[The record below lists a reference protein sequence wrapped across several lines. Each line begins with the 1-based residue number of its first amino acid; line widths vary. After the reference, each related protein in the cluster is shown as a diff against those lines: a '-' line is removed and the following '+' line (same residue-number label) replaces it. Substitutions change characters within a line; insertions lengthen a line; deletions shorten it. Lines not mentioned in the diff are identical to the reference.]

1 LFEFGREFRIFAEI
15 KSIPHLMPDTAYHL
29 SAYLLLGLPFSCFLL
44 LWLGGKSLN
53 KFAGWIGVLA
63 TAAGLVVSLLYA
75 DAGAVHTLRF
85 EWLTIG
91 NHTIELSFRFDTLSA
106 MMLAIVHFVALLVQ
120 LYSIAYMH
128 DDRNINRYFAFIQLF
143 LFSMLGIVLA
153 GSLLVMYIF
162 WELVG
167 LSSYLLI
174 GFWYTKKRPVWAAQ
188 KAFVLNRIGDAAFLT
203 GILMLF
209 YYIGST
215 DFEVLSLEAG
225 TISPGILTAIGIC
238 LFGGCVGKSA
248 QFPLSGWLPDAMEGP
263 TPVSAL
269 IHAATMVAAGI
280 FLLARISFL
289 LTIDARLVILVIGAI
304 TMVTGAVQALK
315 GWDIKKV
322 LAYSTMSQLG
332 LMVMAIGFGSW
343 QTALFHLATHA
354 FFKAGLFL
362 SAGSVIHAV
371 TPHEEQSGFD
381 PQDMRT
387 MGGLRKALPITFI
400 CFSICA
406 AALAGLPFFS
416 GFLSKDAII
425 TEGFLWAAENGPLA
439 YLFPVLVILSAGLTA
454 FYMTRQVWLVFFGEK
469 RLPVAVHPQESPVAM
484 WLPMALLSALSLFFW
499 FSINPFNAEGWFL
512 HWIGKEHGAHLVWVP
527 FVASAVTFLSI
538 FLAYRQTKSENPF
551 QVNNPIPVPD
561 NIQSRWSWLR
571 GYSNEQYFLI
581 PFDFITKYLKAFEK
595 NVVDGLVDLVA
606 KGSLVFGHFIAWVD
620 RMFVDGAVHLTV
632 FSIRSAGRA
641 ARNLQSGRIQSYY
654 IVTVMGVFLLILWL
668 IAV

>member
-1 LFEFGREFRIFAEI
+1 
-15 KSIPHLMPDTAYHL
+15 MPDTAFHL
-29 SAYLLLGLPFSCFLL
+29 PAYLLLGLPFSCFLL
-44 LWLGGKSLN
+44 LWIGGKSLN
-53 KFAGWIGVLA
+53 KFAGWIGVVV
-63 TAAGLVVSLLYA
+63 TAAGLFISLTSA
-75 DAGAVHTLRF
+75 DPGADHYIRF
-85 EWLTIG
+85 HWLTIG
-91 NHTIELSFRFDTLSA
+91 SHSIDLSFRFDKLSA
-106 MMLAIVHFVALLVQ
+106 MMLVIVHFVALLVQ
-120 LYSIAYMH
+120 LFSTAYMH
-128 DDRNINRYFAFIQLF
+128 DDRDVNRYFAFIQLF
-143 LFSMLGIVLA
+143 LFSMLGIVLS

-215 DFEVLSLEAG
+215 DFEVLSLEIG
-225 TISPGILTAIGIC
+225 IIHPGILTAIGIC

-289 LTIDARLVILVIGAI
+289 LTVDARLVILIIGAI
-304 TMVTGAVQALK
+304 TMVTGAVKALR

-332 LMVMAIGFGSW
+332 LMVMAVGFGSW

-371 TPHEEQSGFD
+371 TPGNELPGYD

-400 CFSICA
+400 CYLICA

-425 TEGFLWAAENGPLA
+425 TEGFLWASEFGALG
-439 YLFPVLVILSAGLTA
+439 YLFPVLVIASAGLTA

-469 RLPVAVHPQESPVAM
+469 RFPASVHPHESPVAM

-499 FSINPFNAEGWFL
+499 FSINPFNAGGWFL
-512 HWIGKEHGAHLVWVP
+512 HWIGKEHGEHLIWVP
-527 FVASAVTFLSI
+527 FTASAVTFLSI
-538 FLAYRQTKSENPF
+538 FLAYRETSADNPF
-551 QVNNPIPVPD
+551 KVNDPIPAGEPA
-561 NIQSRWSWLR
+561 QSPWNWLR

-581 PFDFITKYLKAFEK
+581 PFEFIAKYLKAFEK
-595 NVVDGLVDLVA
+595 NIVDALVDLIA
-606 KGSLVFGHFIAWVD
+606 RGSLVFGHFVAWVD

-632 FSIRSAGRA
+632 FSIRSAGQA
-641 ARNLQSGRIQSYY
+641 ARNVQSGRIQSYY
-654 IVTVMGVFLLILWL
+654 IVAVMGVFLLILWL
-668 IAV
+668 VAI

>member
-1 LFEFGREFRIFAEI
+1 
-15 KSIPHLMPDTAYHL
+15 MPDIAYHL
-29 SAYLLLGLPFSCFLL
+29 PAYLLLGLPFLCFLV

-53 KFAGWIGVLA
+53 KLAGWIGTLA
-63 TAAGLVVSLLYA
+63 TAAGLLVSLTFA
-75 DAGAVHTLRF
+75 DPGTEHIIRF
-85 EWLTIG
+85 DWLTIG
-91 NHTIELSFRFDTLSA
+91 SHVIELSFRFDTLST
-106 MMLAIVHFVALLVQ
+106 MMLVIVHFVALLVQ
-120 LYSIAYMH
+120 LYSTAYMH
-128 DDRNINRYFAFIQLF
+128 DDRNVNRYFAFIQLF
-143 LFSMLGIVLA
+143 LFSMLGIVMA
-153 GSLLVMYIF
+153 GSLIVMYIF

-215 DFEVLSLEAG
+215 DFEVLSLEIG
-225 TISPGILTAIGIC
+225 TIPSGILTAIGIC

-289 LTIDARLVILVIGAI
+289 LTVDARLVILVIGAI
-304 TMVTGAVQALK
+304 TMVTGALKALK

-332 LMVMAIGFGSW
+332 LMVMAVGFGSW

-371 TPHEEQSGFD
+371 TPPDEDAGFN

-425 TEGFLWAAENGPLA
+425 TEGFLWAAENGPLG

-469 RLPVAVHPQESPVAM
+469 RFPAFVHPHESPVAM

-499 FSINPFNAEGWFL
+499 FSFNPFNAEGWFL
-512 HWIGKEHGAHLVWVP
+512 NWVGQEHGGHLVWVP
-527 FVASAVTFLSI
+527 FVASAVTFISI
-538 FLAYRQTKSENPF
+538 FLAYRQTSIGNPF
-551 QVNNPIPVPD
+551 NVNDPIPVSEPD
-561 NIQSRWSWLR
+561 QSPWNWLR
-571 GYSNEQYFLI
+571 GYSNEQYFII
-581 PFDFITKYLKAFEK
+581 PFDIITKYLKAFEK
-595 NVVDGLVDLVA
+595 NIVDALVDLVA
-606 KGSLVFGHFIAWVD
+606 KGSLVFGHFIAWFD
-620 RMFVDGAVHLTV
+620 RMFVDGLVHLTV
-632 FSIRSAGRA
+632 FSIRSAGQA
-641 ARNLQSGRIQSYY
+641 ARNMQSGRIQSYY

-668 IAV
+668 VAM

>member
-1 LFEFGREFRIFAEI
+1 
-15 KSIPHLMPDTAYHL
+15 MPDTAFHL
-29 SAYLLLGLPFSCFLL
+29 PAYLLLGLPFSCFLL
-44 LWLGGKSLN
+44 LWIGGKSLN
-53 KFAGWIGVLA
+53 KFAGWIGVLV
-63 TAAGLVVSLLYA
+63 TAAGLFVGLTYA
-75 DAGAVHTLRF
+75 DPGADHYIRF
-85 EWLTIG
+85 HWLTIG
-91 NHTIELSFRFDTLSA
+91 SHSIDLSFRFDTLSA
-106 MMLAIVHFVALLVQ
+106 TMLVIVHFVALLVQ
-120 LYSIAYMH
+120 LFSTAYMH

-143 LFSMLGIVLA
+143 LFSMLGIVLS

-215 DFEVLSLEAG
+215 DFEVLSLEIG
-225 TISPGILTAIGIC
+225 TIPPGILTAIGIC

-289 LTIDARLVILVIGAI
+289 LTVDARLVILIIGAI
-304 TMVTGAVQALK
+304 TMVTGAVKALK

-332 LMVMAIGFGSW
+332 LMVMAVGFGSW

-371 TPHEEQSGFD
+371 TPHEEHGGIEPGLGANFD

-387 MGGLRKALPITFI
+387 MGDLRKALPITFACYI
-400 CFSICA
+400 ICA

-425 TEGFLWAAENGPLA
+425 TEGFLWATEFGALG
-439 YLFPVLVILSAGLTA
+439 YLFPVLIVLSAGLTA
-454 FYMTRQVWLVFFGEK
+454 FYMTRQVWLVFFGE
-469 RLPVAVHPQESPVAM
+469 RRFPASVHPHESPVAM

-499 FSINPFNAEGWFL
+499 FSINPFNADGWFL
-512 HWIGKEHGAHLVWVP
+512 HWIGKEHGEHLIWVP
-527 FVASAVTFLSI
+527 FVASTVTFVSI
-538 FLAYRQTKSENPF
+538 FLAYRETSADNPF
-551 QVNNPIPVPD
+551 KVNDPIPAGEPA
-561 NIQSRWSWLR
+561 QSPWNWLR

-581 PFDFITKYLKAFEK
+581 PFEFIAKYLKAFEK
-595 NVVDGLVDLVA
+595 NIVDALVDLVA
-606 KGSLVFGHFIAWVD
+606 KGSLVFGHFIAWID
-620 RMFVDGAVHLTV
+620 RMFVDGAVNLTV
-632 FSIRSAGRA
+632 FSIRSAGQA
-641 ARNLQSGRIQSYY
+641 ARNMQSGRIQSYY

-668 IAV
+668 VAM

>member
-1 LFEFGREFRIFAEI
+1 
-15 KSIPHLMPDTAYHL
+15 MPDTAFHL
-29 SAYLLLGLPFSCFLL
+29 PAYLLLGLPFSCFLL

-53 KFAGWIGVLA
+53 KFAGWIGTLA
-63 TAAGLVVSLLYA
+63 TAAGLVISLLHA

-91 NHTIELSFRFDTLSA
+91 SHVIELSFRFDTLSV

-120 LYSIAYMH
+120 LYSTAYMH
-128 DDRNINRYFAFIQLF
+128 DDRNVNRYFAFIQLF

-153 GSLLVMYIF
+153 GNLLVMYIF

-215 DFEVLSLEAG
+215 DFEVLSLEIG
-225 TISPGILTAIGIC
+225 TIYPGILTAIGIC

-289 LTIDARLVILVIGAI
+289 LTFDARMVILVIGAI
-304 TMVTGAVQALK
+304 TMVAGAVKALK

-332 LMVMAIGFGSW
+332 LMVMAVGFGSW

-371 TPHEEQSGFD
+371 TPHEDQAGFD

-400 CFSICA
+400 CFSVCA
-406 AALAGLPFFS
+406 AALSGLPFFS

-425 TEGFLWAAENGPLA
+425 TEGFLWAAEFGVLG
-439 YLFPVLVILSAGLTA
+439 YLFPVLIILSAGLTA

-469 RLPVAVHPQESPVAM
+469 RFPAAVHPHESPVAM
-484 WLPMALLSALSLFFW
+484 WLPMALLAALSLFFW
-499 FSINPFNAEGWFL
+499 FSFNPFDAAGWFL
-512 HWIGKEHGAHLVWVP
+512 HWIGQGHGEHLVWVP
-527 FVASAVTFLSI
+527 FVASAVTFVSI
-538 FLAYRQTKSENPF
+538 FLAYRETGAANPF
-551 QVNNPIPVPD
+551 NVNDPIPAGEPA
-561 NIQSRWSWLR
+561 QSPFAWLR
-571 GYSNEQYFLI
+571 GYSNEHYFII
-581 PFDFITKYLKAFEK
+581 PFDFITKYLKLFEK
-595 NVVDGLVDLVA
+595 NIVDALVDLVG
-606 KGSLVFGHFIAWVD
+606 KGSLVAGHLIAWFD
-620 RMFVDGAVHLTV
+620 RIFVDGAVHLTV
-632 FSIRSAGRA
+632 FSIRSAGQA
-641 ARNLQSGRIQSYY
+641 ARNMQGGRIQSYY
-654 IVTVMGVFLLILWL
+654 IVAVMGVFLLILWL
-668 IAV
+668 VAI

>member
-1 LFEFGREFRIFAEI
+1 
-15 KSIPHLMPDTAYHL
+15 MPDTAFHL
-29 SAYLLLGLPFSCFLL
+29 PAYLLLGLPFSCFLL
-44 LWLGGKSLN
+44 LWLGGTSLN
-53 KFAGWIGVLA
+53 KFAGWIGVLV
-63 TAAGLVVSLLYA
+63 TAVGLFISVTSA
-75 DAGAVHTLRF
+75 DPGADHYIRF
-85 EWLTIG
+85 QWLTIG
-91 NHTIELSFRFDTLSA
+91 SHSIELSFRFDTLST
-106 MMLAIVHFVALLVQ
+106 MMLVIVHFVALLVQ
-120 LYSIAYMH
+120 LFSTAYMH
-128 DDRNINRYFAFIQLF
+128 DDQNVNRYFAFIQLF

-215 DFEVLSLEAG
+215 DFEVLSLEIG
-225 TISPGILTAIGIC
+225 TIHPGILTAIGIC

-289 LTIDARLVILVIGAI
+289 LTVDARLVILTIGAI
-304 TMVTGAVQALK
+304 TMVTGAVKALK

-332 LMVMAIGFGSW
+332 LMVMAVGFGSW

-371 TPHEEQSGFD
+371 TPGNELPGNELPGYD

-400 CFSICA
+400 CYLICA

-425 TEGFLWAAENGPLA
+425 TEGFLWAAEFGALG
-439 YLFPVLVILSAGLTA
+439 YIFPVLVILSAGLTA
-454 FYMTRQVWLVFFGEK
+454 FYMTRQVWLVFFGAK
-469 RLPVAVHPQESPVAM
+469 RFPAIVHPHESPVAM

-499 FSINPFNAEGWFL
+499 FSVNPFNAEGWFL
-512 HWIGKEHGAHLVWVP
+512 HWIGQEHGEHLVWVP
-527 FVASAVTFLSI
+527 FVASAVTFVSI
-538 FLAYRQTKSENPF
+538 FLAYRETAATNPF
-551 QVNNPIPVPD
+551 KVNDPIPAGEPA
-561 NIQSRWSWLR
+561 QSPWNWLR
-571 GYSNEQYFLI
+571 GYSNEHYFLI
-581 PFDFITKYLKAFEK
+581 PFELIAKYLKAFEK
-595 NVVDGLVDLVA
+595 NIVDALVDLVA

-620 RMFVDGAVHLTV
+620 RLFVDGAVNLTV
-632 FSIRSAGRA
+632 FSIRSAGQA
-641 ARNLQSGRIQSYY
+641 ARNMQSGRIQSYY
-654 IVTVMGVFLLILWL
+654 IVAVMGVFLLILWL
-668 IAV
+668 VAI

>member
-1 LFEFGREFRIFAEI
+1 
-15 KSIPHLMPDTAYHL
+15 MPDTAFDL
-29 SAYLLLGLPFSCFLL
+29 PAYLLLGLPFSCFLL

-53 KFAGWIGVLA
+53 KFAGWLGALV
-63 TAAGLVVSLLYA
+63 TAAGLLGSLSFVTPGSAYFI
-75 DAGAVHTLRF
+75 DFKWVMIPIQWVHIGDLSIDLSLRF
-85 EWLTIG
+85 DKLAA
-91 NHTIELSFRFDTLSA
+91 L
-106 MMLAIVHFVALLVQ
+106 MLIIVHFVALLVQ
-120 LYSIAYMH
+120 LYSTTYMH
-128 DDRNINRYFAFIQLF
+128 EDRNLNRYFAFIQLF

-153 GSLLVMYIF
+153 GNLLVMYVF

-215 DFEVLSLEAG
+215 DLELLSLQIH
-225 TISPGILTAIGIC
+225 TIPPGILTAIGIC

-289 LTIDARLVILVIGAI
+289 LTVDARMVILVIGAI
-304 TMVTGAVQALK
+304 TMVTGAVKALK

-332 LMVMAIGFGSW
+332 LMVMAVGFGSW

-371 TPHEEQSGFD
+371 TPGSELPDFD

-400 CFSICA
+400 CFSVCA
-406 AALAGLPFFS
+406 ASLAGLPFFS

-425 TEGFLWAAENGPLA
+425 TEGFLWAAEFGALG

-469 RLPVAVHPQESPVAM
+469 RFPSAVHAHESPLAM
-484 WLPMALLSALSLFFW
+484 WLPMVLLSGLSLFFW
-499 FSINPFNAEGWFL
+499 FSVNPFNAEGWFL
-512 HWIGKEHGAHLVWVP
+512 HWIGKEHGAHLAWVP
-527 FVASAVTFLSI
+527 FAASAVTFISI
-538 FLAYRQTKSENPF
+538 FLAYRETGAMNPF
-551 QVNNPIPVPD
+551 RVNDPIPAGDSV
-561 NIQSRWSWLR
+561 QSPWNWLR
-571 GYSNEQYFLI
+571 DDSTEHYFII
-581 PFDFITKYLKAFEK
+581 PFDFITKYLKLFEK
-595 NVVDGLVDLVA
+595 NIVDALVDLIA
-606 KGSLVFGHFIAWVD
+606 KGSLVFGHFIAWFD

-641 ARNLQSGRIQSYY
+641 ARNMQSGRIQSYY
-654 IVTVMGVFLLILWL
+654 IVAVMGVFLLILWL
-668 IAV
+668 VAI

>member
-1 LFEFGREFRIFAEI
+1 
-15 KSIPHLMPDTAYHL
+15 MPDSAFL
-29 SAYLLLGLPFSCFLL
+29 LPAYLLLGLPFSCFLL
-44 LWLGGKSLN
+44 LWLGGTSLN
-53 KFAGWIGVLA
+53 KFAGWIGALI
-63 TAAGLVVSLLYA
+63 TLAGLAISLTSA
-75 DAGAVHTLRF
+75 DPGAEHILRF
-85 EWLTIG
+85 QWLTIG
-91 NHTIELSFRFDTLSA
+91 SHSIELAFRFDTLST
-106 MMLAIVHFVALLVQ
+106 MMLVIVHSVALLVQ
-120 LYSIAYMH
+120 FFSTAYMH
-128 DDRNINRYFAFIQLF
+128 DDRNVNRYFAFIQLF

-153 GSLLVMYIF
+153 DSLIVMYIF

-174 GFWYTKKRPVWAAQ
+174 GFWYAKKRPVWAAQ

-209 YYIGST
+209 YYIGTT
-215 DFEVLSLEAG
+215 DFEVLSLEIG
-225 TISPGILTAIGIC
+225 TIPPGMLTAIGIC

-289 LTIDARLVILVIGAI
+289 LTVDARLVVLAIGAI
-304 TMVTGAVQALK
+304 TMVTGAIKALK

-332 LMVMAIGFGSW
+332 LMVMAVGFGSW

-371 TPHEEQSGFD
+371 TPGHELPGYD

-387 MGGLRKALPITFI
+387 MGGLRKALPITFV

-425 TEGFLWAAENGPLA
+425 TEGFLWASEFGAPG
-439 YLFPVLVILSAGLTA
+439 YLFPVLVIASAGLTA
-454 FYMTRQVWLVFFGEK
+454 FYMTRQMWLVFFGTN
-469 RLPVAVHPQESPVAM
+469 RSPAAVHPHESPVAM

-499 FSINPFNAEGWFL
+499 FSVNPFDAGGWFL
-512 HWIGKEHGAHLVWVP
+512 HWIGREDGEHLVWVP
-527 FVASAVTFLSI
+527 FVASAVTFISI
-538 FLAYRQTKSENPF
+538 FLAYRQTSAENPF
-551 QVNNPIPVPD
+551 QVNDPIPAGEPA
-561 NIQSRWSWLR
+561 QSPWNWLR
-571 GYSNEQYFLI
+571 GYSTEHYFII
-581 PFDFITKYLKAFEK
+581 PFDVIARYLKAIEK
-595 NVVDGLVDLVA
+595 NIVDAFVDLVA

-620 RMFVDGAVHLTV
+620 RFFVDGAVHFTV
-632 FSIRSAGRA
+632 FSIRSAGKA
-641 ARNLQSGRIQSYY
+641 ARNMQSGRIQSYY

-668 IAV
+668 VAL

>member
-1 LFEFGREFRIFAEI
+1 
-15 KSIPHLMPDTAYHL
+15 MPDTAFDL
-29 SAYLLLGLPFSCFLL
+29 PAYLLLGLPFSCFLL

-53 KFAGWIGVLA
+53 KFAGWLGALV
-63 TAAGLVVSLLYA
+63 TAAGLLGSLGFVTPGSAYFI
-75 DAGAVHTLRF
+75 DFKWVMIPIQWVHIGDLSIDLSLRF
-85 EWLTIG
+85 DKLAA
-91 NHTIELSFRFDTLSA
+91 L
-106 MMLAIVHFVALLVQ
+106 MLIIVHFVALLVQ
-120 LYSIAYMH
+120 LYSTAYMH
-128 DDRNINRYFAFIQLF
+128 DDRNLNRYFAFIQLF

-153 GSLLVMYIF
+153 GNLLVMYVF

-215 DFEVLSLEAG
+215 DLELLSLQIH
-225 TISPGILTAIGIC
+225 TIPPGILTAIGIC

-289 LTIDARLVILVIGAI
+289 LTVDARMVILVIGAI
-304 TMVTGAVQALK
+304 TMVTGAVKALR

-322 LAYSTMSQLG
+322 LANSTMSQLG
-332 LMVMAIGFGSW
+332 LMVMAVGFGSW

-371 TPHEEQSGFD
+371 TPGSELRDFD
-381 PQDMRT
+381 PQDMRM
-387 MGGLRKALPITFI
+387 MGGLRKSLPITFI
-400 CFSICA
+400 CFSVCA
-406 AALAGLPFFS
+406 AALAGLPFFA

-425 TEGFLWAAENGPLA
+425 TEGFLWAAEFGALG

-469 RLPVAVHPQESPVAM
+469 RFPSAVHAHESPVAM

-499 FSINPFNAEGWFL
+499 FSVNPFNAEGWFL
-512 HWIGKEHGAHLVWVP
+512 HWIGKEHGAHLAWVP
-527 FVASAVTFLSI
+527 FAASAVTFVSI
-538 FLAYRQTKSENPF
+538 FLAYRETGAMNPF
-551 QVNNPIPVPD
+551 RVNDPITAGEPV
-561 NIQSRWSWLR
+561 QSPWNWLR
-571 GYSNEQYFLI
+571 GYSTEHYFII
-581 PFDFITKYLKAFEK
+581 PFDFITEYLKLFEK
-595 NVVDGLVDLVA
+595 NIVDALVDLIA
-606 KGSLVFGHFIAWVD
+606 KGSLVFGHFIAWFD
-620 RMFVDGAVHLTV
+620 RMFVDGVVHLTV

-641 ARNLQSGRIQSYY
+641 ARNMQSGRIQSYY
-654 IVTVMGVFLLILWL
+654 IVAVMGVFLLILWL
-668 IAV
+668 VAI

>member
-1 LFEFGREFRIFAEI
+1 
-15 KSIPHLMPDTAYHL
+15 MPDTAFHL
-29 SAYLLLGLPFSCFLL
+29 PAYLLLGLPFSCFLL
-44 LWLGGKSLN
+44 LWLGGTSLN
-53 KFAGWIGVLA
+53 KFAGWIGVLV
-63 TAAGLVVSLLYA
+63 TAAGLFTSLTFA
-75 DAGAVHTLRF
+75 DPGTDHYIRF
-85 EWLTIG
+85 QWLTIG
-91 NHTIELSFRFDTLSA
+91 SHSIELAFRFDSLSA
-106 MMLAIVHFVALLVQ
+106 MMLVIVHFVALLVQ
-120 LYSIAYMH
+120 LFSTAYMH
-128 DDRNINRYFAFIQLF
+128 DDRNVNRYFAFIQLF
-143 LFSMLGIVLA
+143 LFSMLGIVLS

-215 DFEVLSLEAG
+215 DFEVLSLQIG
-225 TISPGILTAIGIC
+225 SIPPGILTAIGIC

-304 TMVTGAVQALK
+304 TMVTGAVKALK

-332 LMVMAIGFGSW
+332 LMVMAVGFGSW

-371 TPHEEQSGFD
+371 TPDDELPGYD

-387 MGGLRKALPITFI
+387 MGGLRKALPVTFI
-400 CFSICA
+400 CYLICA

-425 TEGFLWAAENGPLA
+425 TEGFLWASEFGVVG

-469 RLPVAVHPQESPVAM
+469 RFPASVHPHESPVAM

-512 HWIGKEHGAHLVWVP
+512 HWIGKEHGEHLVWVP
-527 FVASAVTFLSI
+527 FVASAVTFVSI
-538 FLAYRQTKSENPF
+538 FLAYRETSADNPF
-551 QVNNPIPVPD
+551 KVNDPIPVGEPA
-561 NIQSRWSWLR
+561 QSPWNWLR

-595 NVVDGLVDLVA
+595 NIVDALVDLVA
-606 KGSLVFGHFIAWVD
+606 KGSLVFGHFIAWFD

-632 FSIRSAGRA
+632 FSIRSAGQA
-641 ARNLQSGRIQSYY
+641 ARNMQSGRIQSYY

-668 IAV
+668 VAF

>member
-1 LFEFGREFRIFAEI
+1 
-15 KSIPHLMPDTAYHL
+15 MPDTAYHL
-29 SAYLLLGLPFSCFLL
+29 PAYLLLGLPFSCFLL
-44 LWLGGKSLN
+44 LWLGGTSLN
-53 KFAGWIGVLA
+53 KFAGWIGALV
-63 TAAGLVVSLLYA
+63 TAAGLFISLIYSDPGTEHLI
-75 DAGAVHTLRF
+75 RF
-85 EWLTIG
+85 QWLTIG
-91 NHTIELSFRFDTLSA
+91 SRIITLSFQFDTLSTL
-106 MMLAIVHFVALLVQ
+106 MLVIVHFVALLVQ
-120 LYSIAYMH
+120 IYSTAYMH
-128 DDRNINRYFAFIQLF
+128 NDRHVNRYFAFIQLF

-153 GSLLVMYIF
+153 GSLIVMYIF

-215 DFEVLSLEAG
+215 DFEVLSLEVAH
-225 TISPGILTAIGIC
+225 IHPGMLTAIGIC

-289 LTIDARLVILVIGAI
+289 LTVDARLVILCIGAI
-304 TMVTGAVQALK
+304 TMVIGAVKALR

-332 LMVMAIGFGSW
+332 LMVMAVGFGSW

-371 TPHEEQSGFD
+371 TPHEEHTSFD

-387 MGGLRKALPITFI
+387 MGGLRKALPLTFI
-400 CFSICA
+400 CFSMCA

-425 TEGFLWAAENGPLA
+425 TEGFLWAAEFGALG
-439 YLFPVLVILSAGLTA
+439 YLFPVLVIASAGLTA
-454 FYMTRQVWLVFFGEK
+454 FYMTRQVWLVFFGKK
-469 RLPVAVHPQESPVAM
+469 RFPAFVHPHESRVSM
-484 WLPMALLSALSLFFW
+484 WLPMALLSVLSLFFW
-499 FSINPFNAEGWFL
+499 FSFNPFNAEGWFL
-512 HWIGKEHGAHLVWVP
+512 HWIGQAHGEHLVWVP
-527 FVASAVTFLSI
+527 FVASAVTFISI
-538 FLAYRQTKSENPF
+538 FLAYRQTSADNPF
-551 QVNNPIPVPD
+551 RVHDAIISDDPAQKPWN
-561 NIQSRWSWLR
+561 WLR
-571 GYSNEQYFLI
+571 GYSTEQYFII
-581 PFDFITKYLKAFEK
+581 PFEWITRHLKAFEK
-595 NVVDGLVDLVA
+595 NVVDAFVDLVA

-620 RMFVDGAVHLTV
+620 RMLVDGAVHLTV
-632 FSIRSAGRA
+632 FSIRSAGQA
-641 ARNLQSGRIQSYY
+641 ARNMQSGRIQSYY

-668 IAV
+668 VVL

>member
-1 LFEFGREFRIFAEI
+1 
-15 KSIPHLMPDTAYHL
+15 MPDIAFL
-29 SAYLLLGLPFSCFLL
+29 LPAYLLLGLPFSCFLL

-53 KFAGWIGVLA
+53 KFAGRIGVLT

-91 NHTIELSFRFDTLSA
+91 SHVIELSFRFDTLSA

-128 DDRNINRYFAFIQLF
+128 DDRNVNRYFAFIQLF
-143 LFSMLGIVLA
+143 LFSMLGIVLS

-289 LTIDARLVILVIGAI
+289 LTVDARLVILVIGAI
-304 TMVTGAVQALK
+304 TMVTGAVKALK

-332 LMVMAIGFGSW
+332 LMVMAVGFGSW

-371 TPHEEQSGFD
+371 TPGNELPGFEPDYD

-400 CFSICA
+400 CYLICA

-425 TEGFLWAAENGPLA
+425 TEGFLWAAEFGTLG
-439 YLFPVLVILSAGLTA
+439 YLFPVLVIVSAGLTA

-469 RLPVAVHPQESPVAM
+469 RFPAIVHPHESPVAM

-512 HWIGKEHGAHLVWVP
+512 HWIGKEHGEHLVWVP
-527 FVASAVTFLSI
+527 FIATAVTFLSI
-538 FLAYRQTKSENPF
+538 FLAYRETGADNPF
-551 QVNNPIPVPD
+551 KVNDPIPVGEPV
-561 NIQSRWSWLR
+561 QSPWSWLR

-581 PFDFITKYLKAFEK
+581 PFEVITKYLKAFEK
-595 NVVDGLVDLVA
+595 NIVDALVDLVA

-641 ARNLQSGRIQSYY
+641 ARNMQSGRIQSYY

-668 IAV
+668 VAL

>member
-1 LFEFGREFRIFAEI
+1 
-15 KSIPHLMPDTAYHL
+15 MPDTAFDL
-29 SAYLLLGLPFSCFLL
+29 PAYLLLGLPFSCFLL

-53 KFAGWIGVLA
+53 KFAGWLGALV
-63 TAAGLVVSLLYA
+63 TAAGLLGSLSFVTPGSAYFI
-75 DAGAVHTLRF
+75 DFKWVMIPIQWVHIGDTFIDLSLRF
-85 EWLTIG
+85 DKLAA
-91 NHTIELSFRFDTLSA
+91 L
-106 MMLAIVHFVALLVQ
+106 MLIIVHFVALLVQ
-120 LYSIAYMH
+120 LYSTAYMH
-128 DDRNINRYFAFIQLF
+128 DDRKLNRYFAFIQLF

-153 GSLLVMYIF
+153 GNLLVMYVF

-215 DFEVLSLEAG
+215 DLELLSLQIH
-225 TISPGILTAIGIC
+225 TIPPGILTAIGIC

-289 LTIDARLVILVIGAI
+289 LTVDARMVILVIGAI
-304 TMVTGAVQALK
+304 TMVTGAVKALK

-332 LMVMAIGFGSW
+332 LMVMAVGFGSW

-371 TPHEEQSGFD
+371 TPDNELPGFD

-400 CFSICA
+400 CFSVCA

-425 TEGFLWAAENGPLA
+425 TEGFLWAAEFGALG

-469 RLPVAVHPQESPVAM
+469 RFPAAVHAHESPVAM
-484 WLPMALLSALSLFFW
+484 WLPMVLLSGLSLFFW
-499 FSINPFNAEGWFL
+499 FSVNPFNAEGWFL
-512 HWIGKEHGAHLVWVP
+512 HWIGKEHGAHLAWVP
-527 FVASAVTFLSI
+527 FAASAVTFISI
-538 FLAYRQTKSENPF
+538 FLAYRETGAMNPF
-551 QVNNPIPVPD
+551 RVNEPISTSEPV
-561 NIQSRWSWLR
+561 QSPWNWLR
-571 GYSNEQYFLI
+571 GYSTEHYFII
-581 PFDFITKYLKAFEK
+581 PFDFITKYLKLFEK
-595 NVVDGLVDLVA
+595 NIVDALVDLIA
-606 KGSLVFGHFIAWVD
+606 KGSLVFGHFIAWFD

-632 FSIRSAGRA
+632 FSIRSAGRG
-641 ARNLQSGRIQSYY
+641 ARNMQSGRIQSYY
-654 IVTVMGVFLLILWL
+654 IVAVMGVFLLIFWL
-668 IAV
+668 VAI